1 MLISFC
7 YIFKRLKNLRGTVL
21 CSTWRTK
28 CFRSY
33 HQPSPLKYLWVYSF
47 VTTST
52 AHTRYTNYIHVAWY
66 IQIFFFLSFLT
77 CIFVLR
83 LVQWVYSKHNLMNS
97 ANMFCSAAWYQY
109 KSGTVQSSSA
119 ENFSTIKC
127 QQLVYAFF
135 VTFEITKP
143 TLNSLQ
149 HSKVRKAIYTCSVF
163 VKRKMIAVTQE
174 KATHKRCLRA
184 VK

>member
-1 MLISFC
+1 MI
-7 YIFKRLKNLRGTVL
+7 IKRLKNLRGTVL
-21 CSTWRTK
+21 CSTSKTK

-33 HQPSPLKYLWVYSF
+33 HQPQFCHNLYSTHKVYQLHPCGMVHPDILFS
-47 VTTST
+47 
-52 AHTRYTNYIHVAWY
+52 
-66 IQIFFFLSFLT
+66 FFFNMH
-77 CIFVLR
+77 LR
-83 LVQWVYSKHNLMNS
+83 LKVGSVSYSKHELMNS
-97 ANMFCSAAWYQY
+97 AINMFCSAAWYQY

-135 VTFEITKP
+135 VTFEIAKP

-149 HSKVRKAIYTCSVF
+149 QSKVRKAIYTCSVF
-163 VKRKMIAVTQE
+163 VNRKVIAVTQE
-174 KATHKRCLRA
+174 KATHKKCLRA